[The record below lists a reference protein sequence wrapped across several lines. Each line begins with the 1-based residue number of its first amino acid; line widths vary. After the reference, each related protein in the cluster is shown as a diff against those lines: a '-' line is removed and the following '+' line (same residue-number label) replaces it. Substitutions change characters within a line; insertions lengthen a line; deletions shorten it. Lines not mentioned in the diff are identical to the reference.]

1 MMYCYASKLEII
13 LKHKIIPFR
22 FQKLASKSQITQ
34 QCVLS
39 LATNPSCNI
48 WEFFFKKF
56 WNSFQILSNF
66 VIFVVII

>member
-48 WEFFFKKF
+48 WEFFFKK
-56 WNSFQILSNF
+56 I
-66 VIFVVII
+66 